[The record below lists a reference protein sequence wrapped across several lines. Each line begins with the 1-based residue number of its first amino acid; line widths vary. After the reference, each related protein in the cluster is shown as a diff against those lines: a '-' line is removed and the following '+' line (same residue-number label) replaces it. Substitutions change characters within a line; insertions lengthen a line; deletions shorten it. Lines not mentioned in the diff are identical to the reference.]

1 MNGNV
6 GLSDPPLVA
15 AGFGVLSIDNS
26 AATASARL
34 SDSSSPEKQN
44 KVNLVNIASVRMIYS
59 AM

>member
-44 KVNLVNIASVRMIYS
+44 EQLGQYS
-59 AM
+59 FCQDDL

>member
-44 KVNLVNIASVRMIYS
+44 KLLGQYS
-59 AM
+59 FCHHDL